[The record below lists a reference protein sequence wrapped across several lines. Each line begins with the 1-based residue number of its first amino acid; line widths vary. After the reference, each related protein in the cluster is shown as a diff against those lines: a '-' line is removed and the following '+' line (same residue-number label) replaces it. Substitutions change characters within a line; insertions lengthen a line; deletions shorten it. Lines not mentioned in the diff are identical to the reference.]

1 MNQEVY
7 EILIEKLAALRKVIG
22 EDSKAKNYV
31 DGIENFVLGARLG
44 TASMEKGGVA

>member
-1 MNQEVY
+1 MNEEVY
-7 EILIEKLAALRKVIG
+7 KVLIERLAALRKALG

-44 TASMEKGGVA
+44 TASMEKGGLA